1 MCGRCEN
8 NVCGFLTLN
17 SAALCCRDLMS
28 FEKQLY
34 AVAVRYL
41 MPAGEQPCDARPHVL
56 TTSAP
61 TLSVLVILE
70 TESDALKF
78 PQLK

>member
-1 MCGRCEN
+1 
-8 NVCGFLTLN
+8 
-17 SAALCCRDLMS
+17 MS